1 MKKGID
7 YIGVGVCFMCHDG
20 NGNFLFTKRGEKA
33 RDEKGKWEV
42 PAGSIEVGESIE
54 EALRRELKEELCVEP
69 KVLEYIGHR
78 EFIKTSEGE
87 TRHWIQ
93 FSYLVEVDPQLVSI
107 GEPDMC
113 AEIRWGALEKPPEPM
128 HPATL
133 DAVALVQNYLHAKT
147 DLL

>member
-20 NGNFLFTKRGEKA
+20 KGNFLFTKRGEKA

-42 PAGSIEVGESIE
+42 PAGGVEIGESLD
-54 EALRRELKEELCVEP
+54 EAVRRELKEELCVEP
-69 KVLEYIGHR
+69 KVIEYVGHR
-78 EFIKTSEGE
+78 EFIKESEGE
-87 TRHWIQ
+87 TRHWIH
-93 FSYLVEVDPQLVSI
+93 FSYLIEVDPKGVSI

-113 AEIRWGALEKPPEPM
+113 AEITWATFEKLPQPM
-128 HPATL
+128 HPSMLDCVTL
-133 DAVALVQNYLHAKT
+133 IQNYIHAKT